1 MKGGAL
7 STGRFLLL
15 IAALAALLTVAGC
28 GGSSGDEVTVQTGSL
43 SKTDFI
49 AKADAVC
56 KAARTEFI
64 AKFEAFGKAH
74 KSELSRGTV
83 ADKVLSEIL
92 EVVVIPNFE
101 GQIEQISKLGAPKSY
116 APEAA
121 AFLNALQ
128 KRLDEAGNDP
138 SLLNSSPF
146 PFKNAE
152 EVARRAGMNGCAESF
167 G

>member
-7 STGRFLLL
+7 NAGRLLLL
-15 IAALAALLTVAGC
+15 IAALAALLAVAGC
-28 GGSSGDEVTVQTGSL
+28 GSSGSDEITVQTGSL

-56 KAARTEFI
+56 KAARTEFL
-64 AKFEAFGKAH
+64 AKFETFAKAH
-74 KSELSRGTV
+74 ESELTRGTV
-83 ADKVLSEIL
+83 ADKLLSEIL
-92 EVVVIPNFE
+92 EVILAPNVE

-128 KRLDEAGNDP
+128 KRLDEASKEP
-138 SLLNSSPF
+138 SLLNASPF
-146 PFKNAE
+146 VFKNAE

-167 G
+167 S